1 MSNIDSTASENR
13 DVYARVTA
21 QIVTAIEN
29 AIGSWRMPWHTSG
42 PFASSPLNTTS
53 EKPCRGVNILCL
65 WAALCQP
72 LDRDGLVTPSAT
84 DLEYT
89 AEPLEHY
96 TACACE
102 RREGDPNG
110 NRPI

>member
-29 AIGSWRMPWHTSG
+29 GIGSWRMPWDTSG
-42 PFASSPLNTTS
+42 AFAFSPVNVTS
-53 EKPCRGVNILCL
+53 KKPCRGINIVCL

-72 LDRDGLVTPSAT
+72 LDRVTPPAT
-84 DLEYT
+84 HLEYA
-89 AEPLEHY
+89 AEPLEQY
-96 TACACE
+96 AACAS
-102 RREGDPNG
+102 RTKGRSTQWKSSDL
-110 NRPI
+110 R

>member
-1 MSNIDSTASENR
+1 MSNIDSTASKNR

-29 AIGSWRMPWHTSG
+29 GIGSWRMPWHTSG
-42 PFASSPLNTTS
+42 PFAFSPVNTTTK
-53 EKPCRGVNILCL
+53 KPCRAINIVCL
-65 WAALCQP
+65 WGARCQS

-84 DLEYT
+84 SLEY
-89 AEPLEHY
+89 AVELLEQHI
-96 TACACE
+96 ACACE
-102 RREGDPNG
+102 RREGEPNG